1 MSKEMR
7 KLMDKFKILLEDE
20 QNYNQIEFNKEF
32 LTEHK
37 LTKNF
42 IENKISEKEYIKEL
56 NLTINENILKN
67 ISETVIKK
75 ITQTLYTFLTNA
87 SKIGL
92 KILEKLK
99 TFINWVLN
107 LITSLNKDLAKIIKI
122 TLITMVFLITSASLA
137 NAQTNKTPIN
147 KEEINVAIGY
157 LSKIKDSNPT
167 DAFYNNQTIEKAM
180 IYLIDMRN
188 NDDKTK
194 FVRPDVLKLF
204 GDNVIK
210 LAKESIETSKNIK
223 NDTQHKDTFINL
235 MEEGVKYV
243 GFKFMEYYN
252 FETGA
257 KRIGDIS
264 IYKNEIK

>member
-99 TFINWVLN
+99 TFINWILN
-107 LITSLNKDLAKIIKI
+107 LINSLNKDLAKIIKI

-180 IYLIDMRN
+180 IYLIDMR
-188 NDDKTK
+188 DYDGKSLSETT
-194 FVRPDVLKLF
+194 LKIF
-204 GDNVIK
+204 GDNAIK

-223 NDTQHKDTFINL
+223 NTEYKDILINL
-235 MEEGVKYV
+235 MQDGSSYI
-243 GFKFMEYYN
+243 
-252 FETGA
+252 GA
-257 KRIGDIS
+257 KFSRTTNLQTGDKYIKDIS
-264 IYKNEIK
+264 FTKSK

>member
-1 MSKEMR
+1 MR
-7 KLMDKFKILLEDE
+7 KLMDKFKILLEEE
-20 QNYNQIEFNKEF
+20 QKYNQIEINKEF

-99 TFINWVLN
+99 TFINWILN
-107 LITSLNKDLAKIIKI
+107 LINSLNKDLAKIIKI

-180 IYLIDMRN
+180 IYLIDMR
-188 NDDKTK
+188 DLKGSSVT
-194 FVRPDVLKLF
+194 PDVIKLF
-204 GDNVIK
+204 GNNVMN
-210 LAKESIETSKNIK
+210 LVKESIEISKNIK
-223 NDTQHKDTFINL
+223 NDTQPKDTFINL
-235 MEEGVKYV
+235 MKEGSDYV
-243 GFKFMEYYN
+243 YFKFHVSTN
-252 FETGA
+252 VNNNS
-257 KRIGDIS
+257 KS
-264 IYKNEIK
+264 ITNVNVSKTIPDY